1 MSYPTKLLAPGELIA
16 FEFKPHWRGLI
27 WPAVVL
33 IIEVFVG
40 TWLYFSVGRW
50 SIGSFSLSW
59 LQLPILIVLLGIL
72 IWRVILP
79 FARWFTT
86 QYVFT
91 TRRIIIRR
99 GLLTKQGR
107 DMPLAKVNN
116 VSFQVG
122 LMGRVLNYGT
132 LEIESASDDG
142 DMYIQDV
149 PDVEQ
154 IQRLVYELHELDDA
168 RRRSGDGAPDQLPAM
183 D

>member
-1 MSYPTKLLAPGELIA
+1 MTYPIKLLAPGERIA
-16 FEFKPHWRGLI
+16 FEFKPHWRALI

-33 IIEVFVG
+33 IIDVFVG
-40 TWLYFSVGRW
+40 TWLYFSVANW
-50 SIGSFSLSW
+50 SIGSWSLAW
-59 LQLPILIVLLGIL
+59 LQWPILIVLIAIA
-72 IWRVILP
+72 IWRVIIP

-91 TRRIIIRR
+91 SRRIIIRR
-99 GLLTKQGR
+99 GMVTKQGR

-116 VSFQVG
+116 VSFNVG
-122 LMGRVLNYGT
+122 IMGRMLNYGT

-154 IQRLVYELHELDDA
+154 IQRLVYELHELDDS
-168 RRRSGDGAPDQLPAM
+168 RRRAGDGAEDQLPPL

>member
-1 MSYPTKLLAPGELIA
+1 VSYPTKLLAPGELIA
-16 FEFKPHWRGLI
+16 VEFKPHWRGLI

-33 IIEVFVG
+33 IAEVFLG
-40 TWLYFSVGRW
+40 TWLYFSVAGW

-59 LQLPILIVLLGIL
+59 LQLPILLVLVGIL

-122 LMGRVLNYGT
+122 LLGRIFNYGE

-168 RRRSGDGAPDQLPAM
+168 RRRAGDGTPDRLPPM

>member
-1 MSYPTKLLAPGELIA
+1 VSYPTRLLAPGELIA
-16 FEFKPHWRGLI
+16 FEFKPHWRALI
-27 WPAVVL
+27 WPAIVL
-33 IIEVFVG
+33 VIEVFIG
-40 TWLYFSVGRW
+40 TWLYFSVANW
-50 SIGSFSLSW
+50 SIGSWSLAW
-59 LQLPILIVLLGIL
+59 LQWPILIALLAIA

-79 FARWFTT
+79 FARWITT

-116 VSFQVG
+116 VSFNVSIVG
-122 LMGRVLNYGT
+122 RILNYGT

-149 PDVEQ
+149 PNVEE
-154 IQRLVYELHELDDA
+154 IQRLVYELHELDDS
-168 RRRSGDGAPDQLPAM
+168 RRRSGDGSQDQLPAM

>member
-1 MSYPTKLLAPGELIA
+1 VSYPTKLLAPGELIA
-16 FEFKPHWRGLI
+16 VEFKPHWRGLI
-27 WPAVVL
+27 WPAIVL
-33 IIEVFVG
+33 IAEVFLG
-40 TWLYFSVGRW
+40 TWLYFSVAGW
-50 SIGSFSLSW
+50 SIGSFSLAW
-59 LQLPILIVLLGIL
+59 LQLPILLVLLGIL

-122 LMGRVLNYGT
+122 LLGRIFNYGE

-168 RRRSGDGAPDQLPAM
+168 RRRAGDGTPDRLPPM